1 MVLGEGV
8 LGAREGCLRGGGAGA
23 CAFVR
28 AAAAMLL
35 CVRPPLF
42 ALLSACEQDCFD
54 ECGMGP
60 NVRVAGGGVVN
71 GVRGLE
77 GAAACLEQQLG
88 ADSGLAAAH
97 AAAKA
102 KAEAEAQQSQ

>member
-1 MVLGEGV
+1 
-8 LGAREGCLRGGGAGA
+8 
-23 CAFVR
+23 
-28 AAAAMLL
+28 
-35 CVRPPLF
+35 
-42 ALLSACEQDCFD
+42 
-54 ECGMGP
+54 MGL

-88 ADSGLAAAH
+88 ADSGVAAAL